1 MAIWED
7 YWKNNQGWGL
17 EFLIEKPEL
26 RLATVLALKGQPEQI
41 KKIQAHC
48 LKAEIELGKGYGDW
62 QSTTVRIA
70 NFPSHT
76 LKDIETLINQL
87 DHEL

>member
-1 MAIWED
+1 LGIGIFD
-7 YWKNNQGWGL
+7 R
-17 EFLIEKPEL
+17 KPEL
-26 RLATVLALKGQPEQI
+26 RLATVLALKGSPEQI

-76 LKDIETLINQL
+76 VNDIQTLINQL
-87 DHEL
+87 EHEL